1 MFDFLITGF
10 IASYLLGSISSAI
23 IICKIMGLP
32 DPRTQG
38 SKNPGATNVLR
49 IGGKK
54 IAAFVLLFDGLKG
67 ALPVILAHYYFD
79 VHVFELTIILFCAFL
94 GHVFPIFYGFKGGKG
109 VATYLGGLIGLNFFV
124 GLTFSIIWL
133 IVAKVMK
140 VSSIAALTATL
151 LSPIYFYFI
160 MYFYFFES
168 HVLKATLVIFLI
180 NLFIYFTH
188 RANIMRIMNGEEGV
202 IGSQLK

>member
-1 MFDFLITGF
+1 MFYFL

-23 IICKIMGLP
+23 IICKILGLP

-54 IAAFVLLFDGLKG
+54 VAAFVLLFDGLKG
-67 ALPVILAHYYFD
+67 ALPVILATYFFA
-79 VHVFELTIILFCAFL
+79 VNIFELTIILLCAFL
-94 GHVFPIFYGFKGGKG
+94 GHIFPIFYGFKGGKG
-109 VATYLGGLIGLNFFV
+109 VATYLGGLIGLSFFL
-124 GLTFSIIWL
+124 GLAFAIIWL
-133 IVAKVMK
+133 TVAKIVK
-140 VSSIAALTATL
+140 ISSIAALTATL

-160 MYFYFFES
+160 TN
-168 HVLKATLVIFLI
+168 HNLKATLVIFLI

-188 RANIMRIMNGEEGV
+188 RENIKRIMRGDEGV
-202 IGSQLK
+202 IGS

>member
-1 MFDFLITGF
+1 MLYVLIV
-10 IASYLLGSISSAI
+10 SYLLGSISSAI
-23 IICKIMGLP
+23 IICKLCNLP
-32 DPRTQG
+32 DPRTKG
-38 SKNPGATNVLR
+38 SGNPGATNVLR

-54 IAAFVLLFDGLKG
+54 LAAFVLIFDGLKG
-67 ALPVILAHYYFD
+67 AIPVMLAHYFGLNL
-79 VHVFELTIILFCAFL
+79 FELTIILLSAFL
-94 GHVFPIFYGFKGGKG
+94 GHVFPIYYGFKGGKG

-160 MYFYFFES
+160 TT
-168 HVLKATLVIFLI
+168 HDVRATMVIFLI

-188 RANIMRIMNGEEGV
+188 RENIRRIMNGEEGV
-202 IGSQLK
+202 IGS

>member
-1 MFDFLITGF
+1 LLYFLIG
-10 IASYLLGSISSAI
+10 SYLLGSISSAI
-23 IICKIMGLP
+23 IVCKICNLP
-32 DPRTQG
+32 DPRTKG
-38 SKNPGATNVLR
+38 SGNPGATNVLR

-54 IAAFVLLFDGLKG
+54 LAAFVLIFDGLKG
-67 ALPVILAHYYFD
+67 AIPVMLAHYFGLNL
-79 VHVFELTIILFCAFL
+79 FELTIILLSAFL
-94 GHVFPIFYGFKGGKG
+94 GHVFPIYYGFKGGKG

-160 MYFYFFES
+160 TT
-168 HVLKATLVIFLI
+168 HDVRATMVIFLI

-188 RANIMRIMNGEEGV
+188 RENIRRIMNGEEGV
-202 IGSQLK
+202 IGS

>member
-1 MFDFLITGF
+1 LLYFLIG
-10 IASYLLGSISSAI
+10 SYLLGSISSAI
-23 IICKIMGLP
+23 IICKICNLP
-32 DPRTQG
+32 DPRTKG
-38 SKNPGATNVLR
+38 SGNPGATNVLR

-54 IAAFVLLFDGLKG
+54 LAAFVLIFDGLKG
-67 ALPVILAHYYFD
+67 AIPVMLAHYFGLTL
-79 VHVFELTIILFCAFL
+79 FELTIILLSAFL
-94 GHVFPIFYGFKGGKG
+94 GHVFPIYYGFKGGKG

-140 VSSIAALTATL
+140 ISSIAALTATL

-160 MYFYFFES
+160 TT
-168 HVLKATLVIFLI
+168 HDVRATMVIFLI

-188 RANIMRIMNGEEGV
+188 RENIRRIMNGEEGV
-202 IGSQLK
+202 IGS

>member
-1 MFDFLITGF
+1 MLYFLIG
-10 IASYLLGSISSAI
+10 SYLLGSISSAI
-23 IICKIMGLP
+23 IICKICNLP
-32 DPRTQG
+32 DPRTKG
-38 SKNPGATNVLR
+38 SGNPGATNVLR

-54 IAAFVLLFDGLKG
+54 LAAFVLIFDGLKG
-67 ALPVILAHYYFD
+67 AIPVMLAHYF
-79 VHVFELTIILFCAFL
+79 
-94 GHVFPIFYGFKGGKG
+94 GHVFPIYYGFKGGKG

-160 MYFYFFES
+160 TT
-168 HVLKATLVIFLI
+168 HDVRATMVIFLI

-188 RANIMRIMNGEEGV
+188 RENIRRIMNGEEGV
-202 IGSQLK
+202 IGS

>member
-1 MFDFLITGF
+1 MFDFLIAGF

-49 IGGKK
+49 IGGKR
-54 IAAFVLLFDGLKG
+54 IAAFVLMFDGLKG

-168 HVLKATLVIFLI
+168 HVLKATLIIFLI

-202 IGSQLK
+202 IGS

>member
-1 MFDFLITGF
+1 LFDFLIPSF

-23 IICKIMGLP
+23 IICSIMNLP

-67 ALPVILAHYYFD
+67 ALPVMLAHYFG
-79 VHVFELTIILFCAFL
+79 VSLFELTIILLCAFL
-94 GHVFPIFYGFKGGKG
+94 GHLFPIFYGFKGGKG
-109 VATYLGGLIGLNFFV
+109 VATYIGGLIGLNFFV

-133 IVAKVMK
+133 IVAKIMK
-140 VSSIAALTATL
+140 VSSIAALIATF

-160 MYFYFFES
+160 MNYYFFEP
-168 HVLKATLVIFLI
+168 HIFKATLVIVLI

-188 RANIMRIMNGEEGV
+188 RANIMRIINGEEGV
-202 IGSQLK
+202 IGS

>member
-1 MFDFLITGF
+1 MYYFL

-32 DPRTQG
+32 DPRTKG

-67 ALPVILAHYYFD
+67 ALPVMLAHYFGLSL
-79 VHVFELTIILFCAFL
+79 FELTIILLCAFL
-94 GHVFPIFYGFKGGKG
+94 GHVFPVFYGFKGGKG

-124 GLTFSIIWL
+124 GLTFSLIWL
-133 IVAKVMK
+133 IVAKVIK
-140 VSSIAALTATL
+140 ISSIAALTATL
-151 LSPIYFYFI
+151 LSPVYFYFI
-160 MYFYFFES
+160 TT
-168 HVLKATLVIFLI
+168 HNLKATLVIFLI

-188 RANIMRIMNGEEGV
+188 RENIKRIINGDEGV
-202 IGSQLK
+202 IGS

>member
-1 MFDFLITGF
+1 MFYFLI
-10 IASYLLGSISSAI
+10 ANYLLGSISSAI

-32 DPRTQG
+32 DPRTKG

-54 IAAFVLLFDGLKG
+54 IASFVLLFDGLKG
-67 ALPVILAHYYFD
+67 ALPVMLAHYFGFSL
-79 VHVFELTIILFCAFL
+79 FELTIVLLCAFL

-133 IVAKVMK
+133 IVAKVIK
-140 VSSIAALTATL
+140 ISSVAALTATL

-160 MYFYFFES
+160 TT
-168 HVLKATLVIFLI
+168 HNLKATLVIFLI

-188 RANIMRIMNGEEGV
+188 RANIKRILSRDEGV
-202 IGSQLK
+202 IGS

>member
-1 MFDFLITGF
+1 LFYFL

-23 IICKIMGLP
+23 IICKIVGLP
-32 DPRTQG
+32 DPRTKG

-67 ALPVILAHYYFD
+67 ALPVILAHYLGFNL
-79 VHVFELTIILFCAFL
+79 FELTIILFCAFL
-94 GHVFPIFYGFKGGKG
+94 GHLFPIFYGFKGGKG
-109 VATYLGGLIGLNFFV
+109 VATYLGGLLGLNLFV
-124 GLTFSIIWL
+124 GLTFIIIWL
-133 IVAKVMK
+133 LIAKVIK
-140 VSSIAALTATL
+140 ISSIAALTATL

-160 MYFYFFES
+160 TIHNF
-168 HVLKATLVIFLI
+168 KATLVIFII

-188 RANIMRIMNGEEGV
+188 RENIKRIINGDEGF
-202 IGSQLK
+202 IGS

>member
-1 MFDFLITGF
+1 MLYFLIV
-10 IASYLLGSISSAI
+10 SYLLGSISSAI
-23 IICKIMGLP
+23 IICKLCNLP
-32 DPRTQG
+32 DPRTKG
-38 SKNPGATNVLR
+38 SGNPGATNILR

-54 IAAFVLLFDGLKG
+54 LAAFVLIFDGLKG
-67 ALPVILAHYYFD
+67 AIPVMLAHYFGLTL
-79 VHVFELTIILFCAFL
+79 FELTIILLSAFL
-94 GHVFPIFYGFKGGKG
+94 GHVFPIYYGFKGGKG

-160 MYFYFFES
+160 TT
-168 HVLKATLVIFLI
+168 HDVRATMVIFLI

-188 RANIMRIMNGEEGV
+188 RENIRRIMNGEEGV
-202 IGSQLK
+202 IGS

>member
-1 MFDFLITGF
+1 MLYFLIG
-10 IASYLLGSISSAI
+10 SYLLGSISSAI
-23 IICKIMGLP
+23 IICKICNLP
-32 DPRTQG
+32 DPRTKG
-38 SKNPGATNVLR
+38 SGNPGATNVLR

-54 IAAFVLLFDGLKG
+54 LAAFVLIFDGLKG
-67 ALPVILAHYYFD
+67 AIPVMLAHYFGLNL
-79 VHVFELTIILFCAFL
+79 FELTIILLSAFL
-94 GHVFPIFYGFKGGKG
+94 GHVFPIYYGFKGGKG

-140 VSSIAALTATL
+140 ISSIAALTATL

-160 MYFYFFES
+160 TT
-168 HVLKATLVIFLI
+168 HDVRATMVVFLI

-188 RANIMRIMNGEEGV
+188 RENIRRIMNGEEGV
-202 IGSQLK
+202 IGS

>member
-1 MFDFLITGF
+1 MLYFLIV
-10 IASYLLGSISSAI
+10 SYLLGSISSAI
-23 IICKIMGLP
+23 IICKLCNLP
-32 DPRTQG
+32 DPRTKG
-38 SKNPGATNVLR
+38 SGNPGATNVLR

-54 IAAFVLLFDGLKG
+54 LAAFVLIFDGLKG
-67 ALPVILAHYYFD
+67 AIPVMLAHYFGLNL
-79 VHVFELTIILFCAFL
+79 FELTIILLSAFL
-94 GHVFPIFYGFKGGKG
+94 GHVFPIYYGFKGGKG

-140 VSSIAALTATL
+140 ISSIAALTATL

-160 MYFYFFES
+160 TT
-168 HVLKATLVIFLI
+168 HDVRATMVIFLI

-188 RANIMRIMNGEEGV
+188 RENIRRIMNGEEGV
-202 IGSQLK
+202 IGS

>member
-1 MFDFLITGF
+1 MLYFLIG
-10 IASYLLGSISSAI
+10 SYLLGSISSAI
-23 IICKIMGLP
+23 IICKICNLP

-38 SKNPGATNVLR
+38 SGNPGATNVLR

-54 IAAFVLLFDGLKG
+54 VAAFVLIFDGPKG
-67 ALPVILAHYYFD
+67 AIPVMLAHYFGLNM
-79 VHVFELTIILFCAFL
+79 FELTIILLSAFL
-94 GHVFPIFYGFKGGKG
+94 GHVFPIYYGFKGGKG
-109 VATYLGGLIGLNFFV
+109 VATYLGGLIGLSFFV

-160 MYFYFFES
+160 TT
-168 HVLKATLVIFLI
+168 HDVRATMVIFLI

-188 RANIMRIMNGEEGV
+188 RENIRRIMNGEEGV
-202 IGSQLK
+202 IGS

>member
-1 MFDFLITGF
+1 LFDFLIAGF

-49 IGGKK
+49 IGGKR
-54 IAAFVLLFDGLKG
+54 IAAFVLIFDGLKG

-168 HVLKATLVIFLI
+168 HVLKATLIIFLI

-202 IGSQLK
+202 IGS

>member
-1 MFDFLITGF
+1 MFDFLIAGF

-32 DPRTQG
+32 DPRTEG

-49 IGGKK
+49 IGGKR
-54 IAAFVLLFDGLKG
+54 IAAFVLIFDGLKG

-168 HVLKATLVIFLI
+168 HVLKATLIIFLI

-202 IGSQLK
+202 IGS

>member
-1 MFDFLITGF
+1 MFYFL

-23 IICKIMGLP
+23 IICKIAGLP
-32 DPRTQG
+32 DPRTKG

-67 ALPVILAHYYFD
+67 ALPVMLAHYFGFSL
-79 VHVFELTIILFCAFL
+79 FELTIVLLCAFL

-133 IVAKVMK
+133 IVAKVIK
-140 VSSIAALTATL
+140 ISSVAALTATL

-160 MYFYFFES
+160 TT
-168 HVLKATLVIFLI
+168 HNLKATLVIFLI

-188 RANIMRIMNGEEGV
+188 RANIKRILSRDEGV
-202 IGSQLK
+202 IGS

>member
-1 MFDFLITGF
+1 MFYFL
-10 IASYLLGSISSAI
+10 IASYLLGAISSAI
-23 IICKIMGLP
+23 IICKIIGLP
-32 DPRTQG
+32 DPRTKG

-54 IAAFVLLFDGLKG
+54 IAAFVLFFDGLKG
-67 ALPVILAHYYFD
+67 ALPVILAHYFGFSL
-79 VHVFELTIILFCAFL
+79 FELTIILLCAFL
-94 GHVFPIFYGFKGGKG
+94 GHIFPIFYGFKGGKG

-133 IVAKVMK
+133 IVAKVIK
-140 VSSIAALTATL
+140 ISSVAALTATL

-160 MYFYFFES
+160 TT
-168 HVLKATLVIFLI
+168 HNLKATLIIFLI

-188 RANIMRIMNGEEGV
+188 RANIKRIMNGEEEV
-202 IGSQLK
+202 IKS

>member
-1 MFDFLITGF
+1 LLYFLIG
-10 IASYLLGSISSAI
+10 SYLLGSISSAI
-23 IICKIMGLP
+23 IICKICNLP
-32 DPRTQG
+32 DPRTKG
-38 SKNPGATNVLR
+38 SGNPGATNVLR

-54 IAAFVLLFDGLKG
+54 LAAFVLIFDGLKG
-67 ALPVILAHYYFD
+67 AIPVMLAHYFGLNL
-79 VHVFELTIILFCAFL
+79 FELTIILLSAFL
-94 GHVFPIFYGFKGGKG
+94 GHVFPIYYGFKGGKG

-160 MYFYFFES
+160 TT
-168 HVLKATLVIFLI
+168 HDVRATMVIFLI

-188 RANIMRIMNGEEGV
+188 RENIRRIMNGEECV
-202 IGSQLK
+202 IGS

>member
-1 MFDFLITGF
+1 LFDFLITGF

-133 IVAKVMK
+133 IVAKVIK

-202 IGSQLK
+202 IGS

>member
-1 MFDFLITGF
+1 MFYFL

-23 IICKIMGLP
+23 IICKIAGLP
-32 DPRTQG
+32 DPRTKG

-54 IAAFVLLFDGLKG
+54 IAALVLFLDGLKG
-67 ALPVILAHYYFD
+67 ALPVILAHYFGLSL
-79 VHVFELTIILFCAFL
+79 FESTIILLCAFL

-109 VATYLGGLIGLNFFV
+109 VATFLGGLIGLNFLV

-133 IVAKVMK
+133 FIAKVIK
-140 VSSIAALTATL
+140 ISSIAALTATL

-160 MYFYFFES
+160 TS
-168 HVLKATLVIFLI
+168 HNLQAAQVIFLI

-188 RANIMRIMNGEEGV
+188 RANIKRIMSGDEGV
-202 IGSQLK
+202 IGS